1 MYSDTSP
8 YEVSEYCVVKLYI
21 PSRYYIRRHSIFMFY
36 AFRSSVIVTLQ
47 NAEQNAS
54 PLLSSEGIQIFARN
68 WTIKMLKIYETI

>member
-1 MYSDTSP
+1 
-8 YEVSEYCVVKLYI
+8 
-21 PSRYYIRRHSIFMFY
+21 MFY

-68 WTIKMLKIYETI
+68 WTIKMLKIYETIKFPLLSVP